1 MDINKAALIEKILNK
16 DPLTDLSIIEKATL
30 RNCKHE
36 CLQKYMNSLPKLLQT
51 INWSNKLDVIEV
63 YNLNANFFFKSK
75 FISFRLDLRSD
86 HRMDS
91 TSACGRYRTTQL

>member
-63 YNLNANFFFKSK
+63 YNLNANFFLLPSERVLFLDFGLKK
-75 FISFRLDLRSD
+75 NYFRF
-86 HRMDS
+86 
-91 TSACGRYRTTQL
+91 